1 MPHVIIE
8 TSQNLNLTMPNELLA
23 DITQKLWESGEF
35 GKPEDIKARLYPA
48 PFSLIGTQQSNQQNS
63 DTFIIV
69 TFYLMKGRDDMVKQA
84 LVARIAKALTT
95 HIQDHEKID
104 TQGKL
109 QICVNPIELNDNY
122 KKITI

>member
-8 TSQNLNLTMPNELLA
+8 TSQNLKLTQPDELLA
-23 DITQKLWESGEF
+23 DITQRLWDSEEF

-48 PFSLIGTQQSNQQNS
+48 PHSLIGTTQG
-63 DTFIIV
+63 DDAFIVV

-84 LVARIAKALTT
+84 LVGRIVEAITT
-95 HIQDHEKID
+95 HLTQHERID

-109 QICVNPIELNDNY
+109 QICVNPIDLDDNY
-122 KKITI
+122 KKVMI